1 MSDSASEFISEIWN
15 NINDNMTLPAIK
27 QLAKHLGIAKY
38 STMKKLDV
46 IGLITKTFEDYPVN
60 KLEGIKNIT
69 NQSRDI
75 GQDIIK
81 FLTPGTPSPTVAT
94 QLTSAASNDMADLSA
109 DFAGLQIN
117 PTANPTTNPNT
128 NSNTN
133 SNTNPDATTSLVSP
147 IESSQITTNI
157 INRGTGAG
165 GANTNATGL
174 SYEAKTDLST
184 DYIIVPSPSP
194 TNSPS
199 TTSTIPDSPLSKY
212 PRIKFTGNNKK
223 FIKANKSELHKIMT
237 AANEI
242 NTNLEPA
249 AGCKN
254 PDEAYIAPE
263 SNRVYI
269 IEKKFQQTSG
279 SVDEKIQTGVFK
291 KYHYG
296 KLFPNYRISYI
307 YCLSDWFRKAEYKS
321 VLDYLIENQIP
332 VFWGNDP
339 DYKQKII
346 RFMCSEE

>member
-1 MSDSASEFISEIWN
+1 MSGLASEFITEIWD

-38 STMKKLDV
+38 STMKKWDIINMIAKTLE
-46 IGLITKTFEDYPVN
+46 GYPITKLAE
-60 KLEGIKNIT
+60 IKNIT

-75 GQDIIK
+75 GQDIIR
-81 FLTPGTPSPTVAT
+81 FLTPETPSPTVSPELIPT
-94 QLTSAASNDMADLSA
+94 ASSDMVDLSA
-109 DFAGLQIN
+109 NFAGLQIN
-117 PTANPTTNPNT
+117 PTDNPDINPNTTNPNT
-128 NSNTN
+128 TN
-133 SNTNPDATTSLVSP
+133 ITSTNTSLVSP

-321 VLDYLIENQIP
+321 VLDYLSENQIP

>member
-15 NINDNMTLPAIK
+15 NINDNMTLTAIK

-38 STMKKLDV
+38 STMKKRDI
-46 IGLITKTFEDYPVN
+46 IGLITKTFEGYPVT
-60 KLEGIKNIT
+60 KLEGIKNICT
-69 NQSRDI
+69 QSRDI
-75 GQDIIK
+75 GQDIIR
-81 FLTPGTPSPTVAT
+81 FLTPETPSPTVSPELIPT
-94 QLTSAASNDMADLSA
+94 ASSDMADLSA
-109 DFAGLQIN
+109 NFAGLQIN
-117 PTANPTTNPNT
+117 PTDNPDINPNTTNPNT
-128 NSNTN
+128 TN
-133 SNTNPDATTSLVSP
+133 ITSTNTSLVSP

-174 SYEAKTDLST
+174 FYEAKTDLST
-184 DYIIVPSPSP
+184 DYIIVPSP

-199 TTSTIPDSPLSKY
+199 TTSTSPDSPLGKY

-321 VLDYLIENQIP
+321 VLDYLSENQIP

>member
-15 NINDNMTLPAIK
+15 NINDNMTLTAIK

-38 STMKKLDV
+38 STMKKWDIINMIAKTLE
-46 IGLITKTFEDYPVN
+46 GYPITKLAE
-60 KLEGIKNIT
+60 IKNIT

-75 GQDIIK
+75 GQDIIR
-81 FLTPGTPSPTVAT
+81 FLTPETPSPTVSPELIPT
-94 QLTSAASNDMADLSA
+94 ASSDMADLSA
-109 DFAGLQIN
+109 NFAGLQIN
-117 PTANPTTNPNT
+117 PTANPTTNPNPNT

-133 SNTNPDATTSLVSP
+133 FNTNPDATTSLVSP
-147 IESSQITTNI
+147 IESSQLTTNI

-184 DYIIVPSPSP
+184 DYIIVPSP
-194 TNSPS
+194 TNGPS
-199 TTSTIPDSPLSKY
+199 TTSTSPDSPLGKY

-237 AANEI
+237 AAKEI
-242 NTNLEPA
+242 NDNLEPA

-321 VLDYLIENQIP
+321 VLDYLGENQIP
-332 VFWGNDP
+332 IFWGNDP

-346 RFMCSEE
+346 RFMCADE